1 MKMKHLLAIIIIILF
16 AVPISAEN
24 KKSCFDTAIT
34 QLDLNNCSALE
45 LKEADDELNQVYKD
59 IVKRNGDDKVFLDRL
74 KAAQRAWLTFRDAEL
89 EALFPEANKQSQ
101 YGSSYPMC
109 YAKGKATVT
118 KERTQQLKKW
128 ITGVREGDVC
138 SGSLPVK

>member
-1 MKMKHLLAIIIIILF
+1 MKMKHLLAIIIIILI
-16 AVPISAEN
+16 AIPISAEN

-34 QLDLNNCSALE
+34 QLDLNNCAAIE
-45 LKEADDELNQVYKD
+45 LKEADDELNQVYKE
-59 IVKRNGDDKVFLDRL
+59 ITKRNGDDKVFLDRL
-74 KAAQRAWLTFRDAEL
+74 KAAQRAWFTFRDAEL
-89 EALFPEANKQSQ
+89 EALFPEVNKQSQ

-109 YAKGKATVT
+109 YANWKATVT